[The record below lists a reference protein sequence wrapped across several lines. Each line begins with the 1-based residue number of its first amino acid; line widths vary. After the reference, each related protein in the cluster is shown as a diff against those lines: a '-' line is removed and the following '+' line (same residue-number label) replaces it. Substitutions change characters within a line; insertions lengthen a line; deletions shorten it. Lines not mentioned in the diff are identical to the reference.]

1 MSVGGV
7 LTTQVGRPKGC
18 RHNPEKESPVF
29 TSWHLKKGE
38 TSRVARMSFSRS
50 R

>member
-1 MSVGGV
+1 MAHHTAQVSAPEDKR
-7 LTTQVGRPKGC
+7 LTP
-18 RHNPEKESPVF
+18 

-38 TSRVARMSFSRS
+38 ISRVARMSFSLS